1 MTNFPRFL
9 NNRLVGQVCIGL
21 HRLLVEH
28 KVQMSASLL
37 DPHGRPTKMSLQMTI
52 SYSGP
57 GQHHDKMIS
66 RDSSEEVDD
75 DRKALLNLEQ
85 NIANIER
92 SMSASQLEQ
101 AQYKLTGNKVRRTKW
116 SSLILLL
123 PPTSPGTL
131 TSPLTGIKT
140 LHTAQ

>member
-1 MTNFPRFL
+1 MTFRFH

-28 KVQMSASLL
+28 KIQMSASLL
-37 DPHGRPTKMSLQMTI
+37 DPHGRPTKMSLQMAVA
-52 SYSGP
+52 YSGP

-66 RDSSEEVDD
+66 RDSSDEVDD

-101 AQYKLTGNKVRRTKW
+101 AQYKLRGNKVGLADG
-116 SSLILLL
+116 LI
-123 PPTSPGTL
+123 
-131 TSPLTGIKT
+131 
-140 LHTAQ
+140 

>member
-1 MTNFPRFL
+1 MIIKRLASHLRFL

-28 KVQMSASLL
+28 KIQMSASLL
-37 DPHGRPTKMSLQMTI
+37 DPHGRPTKMSLQMTV

-57 GQHHDKMIS
+57 GQHHDKMLC
-66 RDSSEEVDD
+66 RDPSDEVDE

-101 AQYKLTGNKVRRTKW
+101 AQYKLRGNKVRKPTT
-116 SSLILLL
+116 SSTNILMYFLV
-123 PPTSPGTL
+123 
-131 TSPLTGIKT
+131 
-140 LHTAQ
+140 

>member
-1 MTNFPRFL
+1 
-9 NNRLVGQVCIGL
+9 
-21 HRLLVEH
+21 
-28 KVQMSASLL
+28 MSASLL
-37 DPHGRPTKMSLQMTI
+37 DPHGRPTKMSLQMTV

-66 RDSSEEVDD
+66 RDSSDEVDD

-101 AQYKLTGNKVRRTKW
+101 AQYKMTGNKVRKHKLEQTGPF
-116 SSLILLL
+116 SLVKVRRSYAWLR
-123 PPTSPGTL
+123 
-131 TSPLTGIKT
+131 
-140 LHTAQ
+140 